1 MIASVWDTNKV
12 IEFVNWYID
21 LKELGENNKL
31 ENLTIVESFL
41 GGSTVEAW
49 KTIKSFPEA
58 FSFLRE
64 KFTYDSEEETF
75 QSKKKRLGAGS
86 GDDARLVIMSDNIS
100 TTIWW
105 KYNNG
110 FEQTIFDGKGL
121 KTEEEFNKVFEL
133 LEIKL

>member
-1 MIASVWDTNKV
+1 ML
-12 IEFVNWYID
+12 ID

-31 ENLTIVESFL
+31 
-41 GGSTVEAW
+41 
-49 KTIKSFPEA
+49 
-58 FSFLRE
+58 E

-86 GDDARLVIMSDNIS
+86 GYDASLVIMSGNIS